1 MIYPS
6 DRCVIAIDPGA
17 NGGIATLF
25 HGKVEAK
32 NLSPD
37 VDGMGVLVGTIN
49 TLSFMD
55 ECRIV
60 MEDVG
65 FHRQGNSAQASAKFG
80 RNVGRVEGAIMAT
93 LGEEPER
100 VQPKAW
106 QKALGPLP
114 KDKMERKRAIRDMM
128 QAEFPHLK
136 VTLATGDALGILCW
150 AMGGKK

>member
-1 MIYPS
+1 MTYPS
-6 DRCVIAIDPGA
+6 DGNIIAIDPGA
-17 NGGIATLF
+17 NGGIAMLLHGDVSCRGIGVDVEDLLF
-25 HGKVEAK
+25 VI
-32 NLSPD
+32 
-37 VDGMGVLVGTIN
+37 DGICAQPISNESRVIL
-49 TLSFMD
+49 
-55 ECRIV
+55 
-60 MEDVG
+60 EDVG

-100 VQPKAW
+100 VHPKVW

-136 VTLATGDALGILCW
+136 VTLATGDALGILYW
-150 AMGGKK
+150 AMGGRK

>member
-1 MIYPS
+1 MIYHS
-6 DRCVIAIDPGA
+6 DGNIIAIDPGA
-17 NGGIATLF
+17 NGGIATRF

-32 NLSPD
+32 SLGPD
-37 VDGMGVLVGTIN
+37 VDGIGVLVGTIN
-49 TLSFMD
+49 TLSFMN

-65 FHRQGNSAQASAKFG
+65 FHRQGNSAQASTKFG
-80 RNVGRVEGAIMAT
+80 RNVGRVEGAIMAMFA
-93 LGEEPER
+93 EEPER
-100 VQPKAW
+100 VHPKMW

-136 VTLATGDALGILCW
+136 VTLATGDALGILYW
-150 AMGGKK
+150 AMGGKE